1 MADHTIIEP
10 YSLRGN
16 THVTAC
22 VGQWAILS
30 TYFFSGPA
38 MTVLGMV
45 VLTDYDCGGDC
56 SSDMGVAEDGGGGG
70 DDDVHF

>member
-1 MADHTIIEP
+1 
-10 YSLRGN
+10 
-16 THVTAC
+16 
-22 VGQWAILS
+22 
-30 TYFFSGPA
+30 